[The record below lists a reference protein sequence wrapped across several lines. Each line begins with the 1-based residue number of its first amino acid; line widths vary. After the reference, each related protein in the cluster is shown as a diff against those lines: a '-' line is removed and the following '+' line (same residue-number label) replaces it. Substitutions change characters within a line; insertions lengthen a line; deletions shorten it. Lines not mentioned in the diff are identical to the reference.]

1 MPLNRLLP
9 FLFVITLFTGCSSV
23 GGPPLEANQASETTE
38 YLVGP
43 GDSLNIF
50 VWRNPEVSTGVT
62 VRPDGRISAPLVEEL
77 MVEGLT
83 PAAVARKVEE
93 VLSTYIRDPIV
104 TVMVGGFVGAKSQQI
119 RVLGNAVQPMS
130 LPYSRGMSL
139 LDVMIAVGGM
149 NDFADGDNAQLIRL
163 EKGTQKSYTVKLDSL
178 VKDGMI
184 AENRLLMPGDV
195 LIIPETWY

>member
-9 FLFVITLFTGCSSV
+9 LLFVFTLVTGCSSV

-93 VLSTYIRDPIV
+93 VLSIYIRDPIV
-104 TVMVGGFVGAKSQQI
+104 TVMVWQI
-119 RVLGNAVQPMS
+119 TGS
-130 LPYSRGMSL
+130 
-139 LDVMIAVGGM
+139 
-149 NDFADGDNAQLIRL
+149 
-163 EKGTQKSYTVKLDSL
+163 
-178 VKDGMI
+178 
-184 AENRLLMPGDV
+184 
-195 LIIPETWY
+195 